1 MNPMFY
7 QKPISLNE
15 KEHKDWKIEAV
26 EDYRFAKKTNSV
38 YLMSAEFVLASK
50 EYPVVFIRNNDVVT
64 PIALLGL
71 EQDNNSFVV
80 PKGGWDADYIPAYVR
95 RYPFIPA
102 TKEGSDEL
110 MLCIDADYKG
120 LNSKKA
126 KLALFDKAGKPDVIT
141 QQAINLLQSYN
152 VENKTTAEFCKV
164 IDDLGLFEEAQV
176 EGTNAKGDN
185 VKLGGFFRIN
195 HKRFTELDAKTVK
208 RLFDNGALEL
218 IYAHFQSLAN
228 LAKLA

>member
-7 QKPISLNE
+7 QKPVALNE
-15 KEHKDWKIEAV
+15 QAHKGWKIEAV
-26 EDYRFAKKTNSV
+26 EDYKFAKKTNSV

-50 EYPVVFIRNNDVVT
+50 EYPVVFVRNADVVT

-71 EQDNNSFVV
+71 QEDTNSFVV

-110 MLCIDADYKG
+110 MLCIDSGYKG

-141 QQAINLLQSYN
+141 QQAINLLQSYH
-152 VENKTTAEFCKV
+152 VENNTTAEFCKI
-164 IDDLGLFEEAQV
+164 IDELDLFEQAQV
-176 EGTNAKGDN
+176 EGATAKGES
-185 VKLGGFFRIN
+185 VKLGGFLRISQS
-195 HKRFTELDAKTVK
+195 KLAKLKAKDVK
-208 RLFDNGALEL
+208 ALFDNGALEL
-218 IYAHFQSLAN
+218 IYAHLQSLAN
-228 LAKLA
+228 LKNLA